1 MKATKELREK
11 ILQARKKI
19 NNERDHN
26 FKQPV
31 AFSTKNLAIKF
42 ENGEEVAFP
51 DIQVNAGEK
60 ILLTGDSGTGKSTL
74 FKLILGEETAT
85 SGKIQYFDSNG
96 KLIQPDLAEIGYL
109 PQTPVLFPATI
120 AENIT
125 MFNEKLKRL
134 VNQTVEEVQ
143 LVSDITKFPNGIE
156 TKIDLNQLNIS
167 GGQRQKIVLARSKV
181 HQSKLILID
190 EGTSAIDQAATMK
203 ILKKLVKTDAT
214 IVFIAHNFNE
224 EMQQI
229 FDREIYLN
237 NR

>member
-1 MKATKELREK
+1 
-11 ILQARKKI
+11 
-19 NNERDHN
+19 
-26 FKQPV
+26 
-31 AFSTKNLAIKF
+31 
-42 ENGEEVAFP
+42 
-51 DIQVNAGEK
+51 
-60 ILLTGDSGTGKSTL
+60 
-74 FKLILGEETAT
+74 
-85 SGKIQYFDSNG
+85 
-96 KLIQPDLAEIGYL
+96 
-109 PQTPVLFPATI
+109 
-120 AENIT
+120 